1 MRTLWKLIII
11 QTKLFL
17 REPFGAFF
25 TLAFAPLLLILFGA
39 IWGNEPSPLFGGRGS
54 MDVSVPAYM
63 GLIVGTVGL
72 MSVPIATSARREAGA
87 LRRFKAT
94 PLRPLAYIVSDVVV
108 NFAMTLLGIALL
120 VLVGKVV
127 YNVRFEGNIFSVLAA
142 VSLGAFAFFA
152 IGYVIAGLSP
162 TARVAQIIGMVLL
175 YPMMFLSGASM
186 PLEILSPAIRN
197 ISRFLP
203 LTHVVTLVRGLWAGD
218 SWGQHGTEVAVLL
231 GVLIVGTLIS
241 ARTFRWE

>member
-1 MRTLWKLIII
+1 MRTLWKLIVV

-17 REPFGAFF
+17 REPIGAFF
-25 TLAFAPLLLILFGA
+25 TLAFAPLVLILFGA
-39 IWGNEPSPLFGGRGS
+39 IYGNEPTPMFGGRGS

-72 MSVPIATSARREAGA
+72 MSVPIATSARRETGA
-87 LRRFKAT
+87 LRRFRAT
-94 PLRPLAYIVSDVVV
+94 PLRPLTYMISDVAV
-108 NFAMTLLGIALL
+108 NFVMTLLGIAIL
-120 VLVGKVV
+120 VLMGTAV
-127 YNVRFEGNIFSVLAA
+127 YHVRFEGNILSVLAA

-152 IGYVIAGLSP
+152 IGYIIAGLSP
-162 TARVAQIIGMVLL
+162 TARVAQIVGMVLL

-186 PLEILSPAIRN
+186 PLEILPAGIR
-197 ISRFLP
+197 SVSSFLP

-218 SWGQHGTEVAVLL
+218 SWGQHGTEVIVLL
-231 GVLIVGTLIS
+231 GVLVVGTIIS